1 MIVDELA
8 AVAVPSL
15 VKAARNPAIFSNFT
29 FLISSSSD
37 TINGSPLRCGMLTG
51 TISSLNS
58 PAAVAAADLS
68 YDWIANLS

>member
-1 MIVDELA
+1 LIVDELA

-29 FLISSSSD
+29 FLNSSSSD

-51 TISSLNS
+51 NI
-58 PAAVAAADLS
+58 
-68 YDWIANLS
+68 